1 MTNPIIISA
10 SIERSDFTRLGE
22 QIAELEKH
30 GADWL
35 HVDVM
40 DGRFVPN
47 LTMGPVI
54 VAACRRATN
63 LPLDVHL
70 MVREP
75 ENLVEA
81 FAEAGATG
89 LTIHPE
95 ASPNLHRTLQTIRS
109 LGCKPGVAI
118 NPGTPGIAVRPV
130 LHMVDLVL
138 VLTVNPGFSGQTF
151 LPEMLVKIKKVRGWM
166 DEINPDALLQVDGGI
181 NTETLPLTYQAGARA
196 FVSATAIFKHPG
208 GIAAGIQALRQAGDQ
223 PGRSVT
229 V

>member
-1 MTNPIIISA
+1 MTKPIIISA
-10 SIERSDFTRLGE
+10 SIERADFTRLGE
-22 QIAELEKH
+22 QITEAEK
-30 GADWL
+30 GGTDWL

-40 DGRFVPN
+40 DGHFVPN
-47 LTMGPVI
+47 LTMGPFI
-54 VAACRRATN
+54 VAACRRATK

-95 ASPNLHRTLQTIRS
+95 ASPNLHRTLQAIRS

-138 VLTVNPGFSGQTF
+138 VLTVNPGFSGQSF
-151 LPEMLVKIKKVRGWM
+151 LPETLVKMKKIRGWM
-166 DEINPDALLQVDGGI
+166 DEINPDAVLQVDGGI
-181 NTETLPLTYQAGARA
+181 NTETLPLVYEAGARA
-196 FVSATAIFKHPG
+196 FVAATAIFKYPD
-208 GIAAGIQALRQAGDQ
+208 GIAAGIKALRGAIDQ
-223 PGRSVT
+223 T
-229 V
+229 E

>member
-1 MTNPIIISA
+1 MTKPIIISA
-10 SIERSDFTRLGE
+10 SIERSDFTQLGA
-22 QIAELEKH
+22 QIAELERH

-35 HVDVM
+35 HIDVM

-47 LTMGPVI
+47 LTIGPVI
-54 VAACRRATN
+54 VQACKRVTN

-81 FAEAGATG
+81 FAEAGATR

-95 ASPNLHRTLQTIRS
+95 SSPNLHRTLQSIRS

-118 NPGTPGIAVRPV
+118 NPGTPGITVRPV

-138 VLTVNPGFSGQTF
+138 VMTVNPGFSGQTF
-151 LPEMLVKIKKVRGWM
+151 LPETLPKMKKIRAWM
-166 DEINPDALLQVDGGI
+166 DEINPDAVLQVDGGI
-181 NTETLPLTYQAGARA
+181 TTETLPLAQEAGAGA
-196 FVSATAIFKHPG
+196 FVAATAIFKHPK
-208 GIAAGIQALRQAGDQ
+208 GIGDGIKSLREAG
-223 PGRSVT
+223 SKKS
-229 V
+229 

>member
-1 MTNPIIISA
+1 MTKPIIISA
-10 SIERSDFTRLGE
+10 SIERSDFTQLGA
-22 QIAELEKH
+22 QIAELEQH
-30 GADWL
+30 GADWI

-47 LTMGPVI
+47 LTIGPVI
-54 VAACRRATN
+54 VEACKRATD

-81 FAEAGATG
+81 FAEAGATR

-95 ASPNLHRTLQTIRS
+95 ASPNLHRTLQTIRE

-130 LHMVDLVL
+130 LHMIDLVL
-138 VLTVNPGFSGQTF
+138 VMTVNPGFSGQTF
-151 LPEMLVKIKKVRGWM
+151 LPETLTKMEKIHAWM
-166 DEINPDALLQVDGGI
+166 DEINPEAVLQVDGGI
-181 NTETLPLTYQAGARA
+181 NTQTLPLAYEAGARA
-196 FVSATAIFKHPG
+196 FVAATAIFKHPD
-208 GIAAGIQALRQAGDQ
+208 GIAAGIKTLRNA
-223 PGRSVT
+223 V
-229 V
+229 